1 MLGILGTFKP
11 YTTLS
16 DPGLFLSMIAIFP
29 ETYPCKIRF
38 IFWLELFLIF
48 LQI

>member
-1 MLGILGTFKP
+1 MILGILGTFKS

-29 ETYPCKIRF
+29 EIYQCKLRLAIA
-38 IFWLELFLIF
+38 
-48 LQI
+48 

>member
-29 ETYPCKIRF
+29 ETYPCNDIGF
-38 IFWLELFLIF
+38 IFQLEFF
-48 LQI
+48 